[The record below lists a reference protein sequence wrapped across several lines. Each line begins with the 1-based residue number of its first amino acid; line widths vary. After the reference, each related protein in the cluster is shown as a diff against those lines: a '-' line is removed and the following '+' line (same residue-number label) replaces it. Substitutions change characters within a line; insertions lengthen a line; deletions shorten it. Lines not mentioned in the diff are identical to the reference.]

1 MPTIETDVLVIGAG
15 MAGLTAATRTLDRG
29 RSVVVVEKA
38 EAVGGSARYAG
49 YVWTAPTRT
58 VMDEVNPA
66 GDPALRH
73 ALVDGFAD
81 AVAWIRALG
90 VHCGDPVPVLRFGI
104 GHQFDTNQYID
115 ECRRRITG
123 DGALFTGTE
132 TTELLIHDKA
142 VTGARVRR
150 PDGTE
155 IEIRSTAVV
164 LATGGFQADTALI
177 AEHIHPQAPDMPLRS
192 NPASAGDGL
201 RLAECAGAATGAP
214 DSGFYGHLVP
224 ADVPFRDPA
233 DFVALSLYYSE
244 HALLF
249 NLNNERFTDE
259 TLGDHLTAMR
269 LLEQPRARGL
279 LVADERVY
287 RDWVLGSY
295 VEGAVAVDKF
305 DLTRRRGGRC
315 GTADTLDDFAYLPA
329 EWGYDG
335 TAIAER
341 IRAVDSAGDRVLP
354 TRTYDARPLAQGPY
368 YIIETCPALT
378 FPFHGIRIDAA
389 ARVLSTMGDP
399 VAGLFAAGSDIGGLY
414 HHAYAGG
421 IAPALVFGLAAADTA
436 AGHGPT
442 PLTTDSSAAPDRDR
456 YAARGGTRY
465 RG

>member
-1 MPTIETDVLVIGAG
+1 MTRTIETDVLVIGAG

-49 YVWTAPTRT
+49 YAWTAPTRA
-58 VMDEVNPA
+58 VMDEVNPD

-73 ALVDGFAD
+73 ALVDGFAG
-81 AVAWIRALG
+81 AVEWIRALG
-90 VHCGDPVPVLRFGI
+90 VHCGEPVPVLRYGI

-115 ECRRRITG
+115 ECRRRIT
-123 DGALFTGTE
+123 AAAELFTGTE
-132 TTELLIHDKA
+132 TLQLLTRDNE

-150 PDGTE
+150 PDGAE
-155 IEIRSTAVV
+155 IDIHSRAVV
-164 LATGGFQADTALI
+164 LATGGFQADGELV
-177 AEHIHPQAPDMPLRS
+177 AEYIHPQAPDMQVRS
-192 NPASAGDGL
+192 NPASAGAGL
-201 RLAECAGAATGAP
+201 RLAESAGAATGSP
-214 DSGFYGHLVP
+214 RSGFYGHLVP
-224 ADVPFRDPA
+224 TGVPFRDPA

-249 NLNNERFTDE
+249 NLDNQRFTDE

-269 LLEQPRARGL
+269 LVEQPQARGL

-287 RDWVLGSY
+287 REWVLGSY

-305 DLTRRRGGRC
+305 DLTRRRSGRC
-315 GTADTLDDFAYLPA
+315 GTAETLEDFAYLPA

-335 TAIAER
+335 AAIAEQ
-341 IRAVDSAGDRVLP
+341 IRAVNAAGDAVTP
-354 TRTYDARPLAQGPY
+354 ARTYDAHPLDRGPY
-368 YIIETCPALT
+368 YLIETCPALT

-389 ARVLSTMGDP
+389 ARVLSTAGNP
-399 VAGLFAAGSDIGGLY
+399 IEGLFAAGSDIGGLY

-421 IAPALVFGLAAADTA
+421 IAPALVFGLTAADTA
-436 AGHGPT
+436 A
-442 PLTTDSSAAPDRDR
+442 LTTDSSAAPDRDR
-456 YAARGGTRY
+456 YAAPGGSRY